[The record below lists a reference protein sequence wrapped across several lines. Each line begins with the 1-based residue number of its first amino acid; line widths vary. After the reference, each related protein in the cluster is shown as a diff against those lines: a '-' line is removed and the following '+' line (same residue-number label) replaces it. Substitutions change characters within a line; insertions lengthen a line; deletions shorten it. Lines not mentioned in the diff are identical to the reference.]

1 MTDNTPLTP
10 PSVSN
15 IVTTMFL
22 RQAVTAAS
30 ALLVAKG
37 VLNPTDSAAFVSIGV
52 GAVGAGGVM
61 AWSTARAYAAKR
73 NWFRALDAKPPSAH
87 K

>member
-1 MTDNTPLTP
+1 MTDTPLAP

-15 IVTTMFL
+15 IVATMMV

-30 ALLVAKG
+30 ALLIAKG
-37 VLNPTDSAAFVSIGV
+37 VLNPSDGSAFVSLGIGAA
-52 GAVGAGGVM
+52 GGAGVAVWTTM
-61 AWSTARAYAAKR
+61 RAYATKR
-73 NWFRALDAKPPSAH
+73 NWFRALDAAPPSAH